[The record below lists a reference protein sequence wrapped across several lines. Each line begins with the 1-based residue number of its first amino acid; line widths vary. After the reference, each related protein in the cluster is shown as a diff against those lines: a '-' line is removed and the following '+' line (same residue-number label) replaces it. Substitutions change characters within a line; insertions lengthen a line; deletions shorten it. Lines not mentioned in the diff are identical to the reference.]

1 MFILRLPSA
10 ICLIG
15 LFLGATLW
23 DSPYGYQIF
32 TALAILMAFLGTKEF
47 CSMLEKINK
56 PTYKSLTALTAV
68 AIIAI
73 SLRPNLVNFEL
84 EIPIIALFA
93 VFCWVSLLFSKQKEL
108 FLDKAMNSAAALIFL
123 SIPLTFIVKIY
134 LMNEMGPKY
143 LFFMV
148 LATKFGDMGAYATG
162 TVSNIITKGKNKPI
176 VPNISPKK
184 SWQGTIGGM
193 FISIGITY
201 FLRNQLELPLDNLIT
216 GILGFC
222 MFWGGF
228 YGDLVESCMKRITT
242 VKDSGNII
250 PGIGG
255 VMDLLDSLILNA
267 PIFYIILKL
276 I

>member
-23 DSPYGYQIF
+23 ESPHAFQIF
-32 TALAILMAFLGTKEF
+32 SVLAILMTFLGTKEF

-56 PTYKSLTALTAV
+56 PTYKSLTACFAV
-68 AIIAI
+68 AVIAI
-73 SLRPNLVNFEL
+73 SLRPNFVNFDL
-84 EIPIIALFA
+84 EVPIIAMFA
-93 VFCWVSLLFSKQKEL
+93 VFCWVSLLFSKQKEV
-108 FLDKAMNSAAALIFL
+108 FLNKAMNSAAALLFL
-123 SIPLTFIVKIY
+123 SIPLTFIAKIY
-134 LMNEMGPKY
+134 LMNEMGPK
-143 LFFMV
+143 LLLFMV
-148 LATKFGDMGAYATG
+148 LATKSGDMGAYACG
-162 TVSNIITKGKNKPI
+162 TLSNIITKGKNIPI

-184 SWQGTIGGM
+184 SWQGAIGGM
-193 FISIGITY
+193 LISIGIA
-201 FLRNQLELPLDNLIT
+201 FLLRNTLDIPLNNLIT
-216 GILGFC
+216 AILGFF

-267 PIFYIILKL
+267 PIFYIICKL
-276 I
+276 T